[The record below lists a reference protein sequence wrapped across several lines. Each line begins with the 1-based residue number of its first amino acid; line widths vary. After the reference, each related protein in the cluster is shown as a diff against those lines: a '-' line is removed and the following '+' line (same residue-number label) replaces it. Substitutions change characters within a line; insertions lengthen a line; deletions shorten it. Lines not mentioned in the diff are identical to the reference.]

1 MSTIL
6 HRLNHSFSL
15 PIKTGHT
22 TQDIKHS
29 IRTLSHEKRTQLIL
43 QHAKINLEYNVL
55 CSKIASEFASNPADL
70 QEQIAAALKTAEL
83 LEIIYRDY
91 LVVPREINRLKEEQ
105 RALRQWLDLKPSIAR
120 SKKKSAEETYT
131 SETIRGGTGLVNL
144 PRLFTV
150 RLRRL
155 LVAISVMTSA
165 TSDYHQT
172 VSNID
177 SYLGP
182 ALSTIAWLYFIPRI
196 ADNLA
201 MMMKHTI
208 SHPWMS
214 EEEKELGWQTRLRI
228 QFNARWQELSNDIPW
243 MIGNTLGCFVFVG
256 TLLPY
261 AIVLALVMQC
271 YEVIQSYIIYQTEI
285 DNLEEQ
291 RQEYQTLLYR
301 SIPGSEENKQIA
313 AYLQHLEKRIEYE
326 KKRVWLPLRTALILM
341 LAISLAAPIFSPVF
355 AVLGGII
362 AVLVTIHGYRARK
375 ALEKQKPSG
384 NQLFGLLN
392 PPPPSEPKPK
402 STQSGLTRILG
413 LFRESS
419 EDNLPK
425 KSLPRVD
432 TKLGYR

>member
-6 HRLNHSFSL
+6 HRLDHSFSL
-15 PIKTGHT
+15 PIKTDHT

-55 CSKIASEFASNPADL
+55 CSKIATEFASNPPDL
-70 QEQIAAALKTAEL
+70 REQIIAALKTAEL
-83 LEIIYRDY
+83 LEVIYRDY
-91 LVVPREINRLKEEQ
+91 LVVPREIKRLKEEQ
-105 RALRQWLDLKPSIAR
+105 RALRQWLSPNITR
-120 SKKKSAEETYT
+120 SKKKSAEKTYT
-131 SETIRGGTGLVNL
+131 SETIRGKTGLINL

-155 LVAISVMTSA
+155 LVAISMMTSA

-172 VSNID
+172 ISNID

-182 ALSTIAWLYFIPRI
+182 VLSNLAWLYFIPRI

-201 MMMKHTI
+201 MMIKHTVL
-208 SHPWMS
+208 HPWMN
-214 EEEKELGWQTRLRI
+214 EEEKELGWQTRLRV
-228 QFNARWQELSNDIPW
+228 QFNSRWQELSNDIPW

-261 AIVLALVMQC
+261 AIVLALVMQL

-285 DNLEEQ
+285 DNLEQQ
-291 RQEYQTLLYR
+291 RQEYQTLLFN
-301 SIPGSEENKQIA
+301 STPGSEENKQIN
-313 AYLQHLEKRIEYE
+313 AYLEHLEKRIAYE
-326 KKRVWLPLRTALILM
+326 TRRVWLPLRTALILM

-375 ALEKQKPSG
+375 ELERQKPSG
-384 NQLFGLLN
+384 SQLFGLLN
-392 PPPPSEPKPK
+392 NPTPSPESKPK
-402 STQSGLTRILG
+402 TTNAGLTSILG
-413 LFRESS
+413 LFKGS
-419 EDNLPK
+419 EDNLPQ
-425 KSLPRVD
+425 KSLRRVD